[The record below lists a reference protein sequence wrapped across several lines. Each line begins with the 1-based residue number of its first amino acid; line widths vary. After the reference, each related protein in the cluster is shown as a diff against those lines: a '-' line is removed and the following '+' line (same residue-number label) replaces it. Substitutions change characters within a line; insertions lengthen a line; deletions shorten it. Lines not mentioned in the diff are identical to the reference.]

1 MMAKTPSLS
10 ASMRVSRNSPRRKRS
25 SKRMLDPKIIRP
37 SAVVFVSE
45 IPRKRGGNS
54 ENWNERPDFVD
65 DGNDRVHHS
74 DGAVDDRCD
83 EPNPDEDGGPGLPA
97 PIQQAGAE
105 EEHGQY
111 DQAGNDEHQNVQC
124 SAFRSN
130 GVIVAEGAAH
140 WSSCISSRASP
151 LRRAILSPLVVRSSA
166 NDRNW
171 VMERPFTDFRVR
183 ADHAVRSVSLRR
195 SLDLRQRLHSR
206 PGRPDRKRHSSHM
219 RVEPFDHRLGMG
231 WKIVVAVPA
240 PGRPLNPD
248 ILSMTGRL

>member
-195 SLDLRQRLHSR
+195 SLDLVSASLC
-206 PGRPDRKRHSSHM
+206 PCMMNVGT
-219 RVEPFDHRLGMG
+219 
-231 WKIVVAVPA
+231 
-240 PGRPLNPD
+240 PD
-248 ILSMTGRL
+248 ILCVLNWRHLVHRETSDQLRSLVPMSEARSLCRLRL